1 MLNRLLICAVAD
13 LVLTTVARHLGAA
26 AVLLGDLGSAREYYL
41 QAIDFAGG
49 IGFRPE
55 TMTLVGPGATHTQPR
70 ETNAT
75 IDEVVYYGD
84 MTYYDLRLDGVARG
98 DGKSRT
104 VRISMRNVFGR
115 DVQEVGTRTRLAW
128 SPGSLVLFR

>member
-1 MLNRLLICAVAD
+1 
-13 LVLTTVARHLGAA
+13 
-26 AVLLGDLGSAREYYL
+26 
-41 QAIDFAGG
+41 
-49 IGFRPE
+49 
-55 TMTLVGPGATHTQPR
+55 MTLVGHTQTHSQPR

-84 MTYYDLRLDGVARG
+84 MTYYDLRLDGAAAM
-98 DGKSRT
+98 DGKARP